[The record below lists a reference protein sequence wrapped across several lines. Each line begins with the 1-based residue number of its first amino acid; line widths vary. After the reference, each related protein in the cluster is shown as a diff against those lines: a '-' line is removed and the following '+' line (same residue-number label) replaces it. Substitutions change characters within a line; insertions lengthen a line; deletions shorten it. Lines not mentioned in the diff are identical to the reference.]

1 MTQDEIDDHLH
12 KAWRDGLIELCK
24 SYRFATDGYDVRN
37 TWRDLIAHLD
47 NQPASMG
54 ELTDSELRA
63 GVTMQRNEIDRLKM
77 SLRDEGDRISELL
90 QDVQTTADALAECHA
105 ENARLMNE
113 LRDWKLQ
120 ALTAKDERDV
130 LLEMN
135 GKQAQ
140 TITLLRDT
148 LKTIDPYVRDKVV
161 SGRKPLKP
169 GIYTIHIG
177 QTVRDALGDT

>member
-12 KAWRDGLIELCK
+12 KSWRDGLIELCK

-77 SLRDEGDRISELL
+77 SLRD
-90 QDVQTTADALAECHA
+90 
-105 ENARLMNE
+105 
-113 LRDWKLQ
+113 WKLQ
-120 ALTAKDERDV
+120 ALTAKDERDA

-148 LKTIDPYVRDKVV
+148 LKTIEPYVRDKVV